1 MKKNFVLLIVVAVIA
16 ILGAV
21 VYNTVFSSKT
31 VPEVTLHS
39 IDGRQFTTHDLQ
51 GKVTMYKFWATDCVT
66 CMRQMPDTVA
76 HYAKYKDQG
85 YETVAVAM
93 KHDSV
98 AAINRLVQERGYEF
112 TIVHDADGSIAK
124 AFGDVRFT
132 PVAFLVDRK
141 GKVIKSFIG
150 NYDKNQFIEALEKA
164 LAHSW

>member
-1 MKKNFVLLIVVAVIA
+1 MKKSFIILIAVAVIA

-21 VYNTVFSSKT
+21 TYNTVFSGKAA
-31 VPEVTLHS
+31 PEVTFNS
-39 IDGRQFTTHDLQ
+39 IDGRQFATHDLQ

-98 AAINRLVQERGYEF
+98 DAINRLVQERGYEF
-112 TIVHDADGSIAK
+112 TIVHDKDGSIAK

-141 GKVIKSFIG
+141 GKIIKSFIG
-150 NYDKNQFIEALEKA
+150 NYDKNLFVEELEKA
-164 LAHSW
+164 LAQS